1 LAKFLEEKIVNQFSS
16 RLTVCVLLLVSLTSV
31 QAQRPQPFSADIAI
45 SAPKGEN
52 VTGKIFMNLPK
63 MRWDMTTHGQSM
75 TMITDGATQTSYM
88 VMHQQRMYLEMHG
101 NQTNPMAQR
110 MPKVDT
116 NFDPQN
122 PCGKDMTCKKVGTET
137 ISGRVC
143 DKWVTTQKD
152 GKTSTAWI
160 DQKLFFPIKT
170 LSDDGR
176 TMELSNIKEGASP
189 SSTFVVPDGYRKIDP
204 SMMGGRPQN

>member
-1 LAKFLEEKIVNQFSS
+1 MKQLYS
-16 RLTVCVLLLVSLTSV
+16 RLTVCVLLLVSVACV
-31 QAQRPQPFSADIAI
+31 QAQGPQPFSADVAI

-52 VTGKIFMNLPK
+52 VTGKIYMSMPK
-63 MRWDMTTHGQSM
+63 SRWDMTTRGQTMS
-75 TMITDGATQTSYM
+75 MITDGATQTSYM
-88 VMHQQRMYLEMHG
+88 VMHQQRMYMEIHA
-101 NQTNPMAQR
+101 NQMNSMAQS

-122 PCGKDMTCKKVGTET
+122 PCGKNMTCKKVGTET
-137 ISGRVC
+137 INGRVC
-143 DKWVTTQKD
+143 DKWVTTLKN
-152 GKTSTAWI
+152 GKTNTAWI

-189 SSTFVVPDGYRKIDP
+189 ASTFAVPEGYKKIDMG
-204 SMMGGRPQN
+204 SMGGRPQK

>member
-1 LAKFLEEKIVNQFSS
+1 VKQFYS
-16 RLTVCVLLLVSLTSV
+16 RLTICALLLVSIASV
-31 QAQRPQPFSADIAI
+31 WAQRPQPFSADIAI

-52 VTGKIFMNLPK
+52 MTGKIYMNLPK
-63 MRWDMTTHGQSM
+63 SRWDMTAHGQNVS
-75 TMITDGATQTSYM
+75 MITDGSTQTSYM
-88 VMHQQRMYLEMHG
+88 IMHQQRMYMEIHG
-101 NQTNPMAQR
+101 NQSNPMTQR

-122 PCGKDMTCKKVGTET
+122 PCGKDMTCRKAGTET
-137 ISGRVC
+137 INGRVC

-152 GKTSTAWI
+152 GKTYTAWV

-189 SSTFVVPDGYRKIDP
+189 ASTFVVPDGYRKMD
-204 SMMGGRPQN
+204 MGNMGGRPQN

>member
-1 LAKFLEEKIVNQFSS
+1 MKQFYS
-16 RLTVCVLLLVSLTSV
+16 RLTVCALLLVSVASV
-31 QAQRPQPFSADIAI
+31 WAQRPQPFSADIAI

-52 VTGKIFMNLPK
+52 ITGKIYMNLPK
-63 MRWDMTTHGQSM
+63 SRWDMTTHGQNVS
-75 TMITDGATQTSYM
+75 MITDGSTQTSYM
-88 VMHQQRMYLEMHG
+88 VMHQQRMYMEIHG
-101 NQTNPMAQR
+101 NQSNPMTQR

-122 PCGKDMTCKKVGTET
+122 PCGKDVTCKKVGTET
-137 ISGRVC
+137 INGRVC

-170 LSDDGR
+170 VSDDGR

-189 SSTFVVPDGYRKIDP
+189 ASTFAVPDGYRKMDMGN
-204 SMMGGRPQN
+204 MMGGRPQN